1 MLTKPYFARIFFDPN
16 KGNEGGG
23 SATSATAAEQDG
35 KESKDAQSGGKQD
48 GEGFKPITSEAELSA
63 WKSSVRN
70 AIAADIKKQ
79 FDDEQRKRD
88 EDAKAKAEQDEA
100 VKRGEFDKVKAS
112 IEEQRDAAK
121 SEADSLKSRVE
132 QYEALM
138 ARQLAARK
146 VELKL
151 PEEIMKRFPA
161 DADVLT
167 QLEWL
172 EEKAADIAIIRAE
185 HGGPAN
191 GIIHPKTPL
200 PNGVTKTEY
209 EKAAEQMRGRIKI

>member
-1 MLTKPYFARIFFDPN
+1 
-16 KGNEGGG
+16 
-23 SATSATAAEQDG
+23 
-35 KESKDAQSGGKQD
+35 
-48 GEGFKPITSEAELSA
+48 
-63 WKSSVRN
+63 
-70 AIAADIKKQ
+70 
-79 FDDEQRKRD
+79 
-88 EDAKAKAEQDEA
+88 
-100 VKRGEFDKVKAS
+100 
-112 IEEQRDAAK
+112 
-121 SEADSLKSRVE
+121 
-132 QYEALM
+132 
-138 ARQLAARK
+138 
-146 VELKL
+146 
-151 PEEIMKRFPA
+151 MKRFPA

>member
-1 MLTKPYFARIFFDPN
+1 MLTKPYFARVFFDPDDDAGAGAG
-16 KGNEGGG
+16 KTDDKSKQSEAKSDGKSDTTVTSPPDEGSPKFTLTQAELDARMAAARKEGK
-23 SATSATAAEQDG
+23 SAAEKAAADAQTAAQAERER
-35 KESKDAQSGGKQD
+35 K
-48 GEGFKPITSEAELSA
+48 EAE
-63 WKSSVRN
+63 
-70 AIAADIKKQ
+70 
-79 FDDEQRKRD
+79 E
-88 EDAKAKAEQDEA
+88 
-100 VKRGEFDKVKAS
+100 RGEFHKVRES
-112 IEEQRDAAK
+112 LESERDTAK

-132 QYEALM
+132 QYEQLM
-138 ARQLAARK
+138 QRQLASRK
-146 VELKL
+146 AELKL

-185 HGGPAN
+185 QGGPAN